1 MNKSLEINNNYEWVL
16 RIIRTSTTDFHIESC
31 RNMIE
36 IFKKKYPEH
45 INMADILEDVLRK
58 KHIEINE
65 LWPEE

>member
-1 MNKSLEINNNYEWVL
+1 MDKSLEINNNYEWVL
-16 RIIRTSTTDFHIESC
+16 RTIRTSTTEFHIESC

-36 IFKKKYPEH
+36 IFKKNYPKH

-58 KHIEINE
+58 KQIEINE

>member
-1 MNKSLEINNNYEWVL
+1 MDKSLEINNNYEWVL
-16 RIIRTSTTDFHIESC
+16 RAIRTSTTEFHIESC

-36 IFKKKYPEH
+36 IFKKNYPEH

>member
-16 RIIRTSTTDFHIESC
+16 RIIRTSTTEFHIESC

-36 IFKKKYPEH
+36 IFKKNYPNH
-45 INMADILEDVLRK
+45 TNMANILEDVLRQ
-58 KHIEINE
+58 KHIELNQ

>member
-36 IFKKKYPEH
+36 IFKKNYPNH
-45 INMADILEDVLRK
+45 INMANILEDVLRQ
-58 KHIEINE
+58 KHIELNE
-65 LWPEE
+65 LWPQE